1 MVDQSIQENEGFI
14 LVYAINLRAT
24 FEELEKSFIEKF
36 ERIKG
41 DVRKV
46 PLVLVGNKCDL
57 EDERVI
63 DKEEAETR
71 ARAWGCE
78 FLECSAK
85 TNINVES
92 AFHEVIRQVKK
103 SEAPQ
108 ATDSKTTS
116 ASQSSAGGGC
126 CILL

>member
-14 LVYAINLRAT
+14 LVYAINLLAT

-57 EDERVI
+57 EDERVV
-63 DKEEAETR
+63 KTEEAQAR

-85 TNINVES
+85 TNVRVEQ
-92 AFHEVIRQVKK
+92 AFHEVIKQVRK
-103 SEAPQ
+103 SEAPTQ
-108 ATDSKTTS
+108 SDNKSSNA
-116 ASQSSAGGGC
+116 ASNSGGGGC
-126 CILL
+126 CTLL